1 MHMIVSVDDQIY
13 HSLSWVLPN
22 SNSTFVLPYP
32 DNIHCCSSLSI
43 LKYSMITN
51 SEDIP
56 AQHPQADK
64 DDSSLSAH
72 LWFPEPEA
80 QEQVITT
87 PQASASSSLLRDR
100 LYIGNL
106 HPTVDE

>member
-1 MHMIVSVDDQIY
+1 MPLSVGIAELDDQ
-13 HSLSWVLPN
+13 LSRSP
-22 SNSTFVLPYP
+22 
-32 DNIHCCSSLSI
+32 LSAALI

-51 SEDIP
+51 SEDVP
-56 AQHPQADK
+56 AQPPQPPQGDN

-80 QEQVITT
+80 QEQVTAL
-87 PQASASSSLLRDR
+87 PQASGSSSLLRDR

>member
-1 MHMIVSVDDQIY
+1 
-13 HSLSWVLPN
+13 
-22 SNSTFVLPYP
+22 
-32 DNIHCCSSLSI
+32 
-43 LKYSMITN
+43 MITN
-51 SEDIP
+51 SEDVP
-56 AQHPQADK
+56 APPPQADN

-80 QEQVITT
+80 QEQVTAL
-87 PQASASSSLLRDR
+87 PQASGSSSLLRDR